1 MRTAHVENG
10 KLVVRDEGERDPGY
24 GGEGRYEIS
33 LALDPARAD
42 DSFHIPN
49 RADDWY
55 SVVLLELM
63 GDVRTLLLWK

>member
-1 MRTAHVENG
+1 MRQAYVEDG

-24 GGEGRYEIS
+24 GGDGRFEIS
-33 LALDPARAD
+33 LSINPERVS
-42 DSFHIPN
+42 DSFHTPS
-49 RADDWY
+49 RADNWS